1 MKKLFFLLAVC
12 GQALA
17 DDAATLRCRAIA
29 DGPARLACYDAM
41 PVGTAVPPA
50 AAAAAAAPLSV
61 EQQQQAFGLE
71 GRQQRLDARASTP
84 PMTSL
89 ASHIPGNFKGWL
101 PGQVITLAN
110 GQRWK
115 VVDGS
120 DGVVSGTDLG
130 ATLERGMLGA
140 IYLNIDGASRSPRVT
155 RIQ

>member
-12 GQALA
+12 GPALA

-50 AAAAAAAPLSV
+50 AAAAAPLSV

-71 GRQQRLDARASTP
+71 GRQQRLDARASPP

>member
-41 PVGTAVPPA
+41 PVGAAAPP
-50 AAAAAAAPLSV
+50 AAAAAAPLSV